1 MSESVTV
8 ERGVRDCFSPQ
19 NEQLPVRQ
27 NESGVFAG
35 DQGMKK
41 GNWRGKTPISFGG
54 WVGLQEVKKEG

>member
-1 MSESVTV
+1 M
-8 ERGVRDCFSPQ
+8 
-19 NEQLPVRQ
+19 
-27 NESGVFAG
+27 FAG